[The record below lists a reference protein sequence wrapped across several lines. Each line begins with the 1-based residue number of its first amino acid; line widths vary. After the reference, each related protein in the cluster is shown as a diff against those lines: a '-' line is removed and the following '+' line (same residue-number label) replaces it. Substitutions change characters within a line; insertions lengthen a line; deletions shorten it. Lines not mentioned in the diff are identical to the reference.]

1 MRGLLAGL
9 LALFFC
15 IAGGESPEVCAQ
27 AVKGQTMRTHT
38 IVLGK
43 RESKVPG
50 KPPLPVIGFVASL
63 PYENSGPETRAAFDH
78 LKSITSFEVQYL
90 TYDDL
95 ARRSKKINKLR
106 ILWIHRS
113 DTTPL
118 TKQEQDPDFLGVLQS
133 YLQQGGRVLLTQQAF
148 HLIHTLG
155 LEPGIPRDSTKV
167 CKDNGYGRKL
177 GLHAFREH
185 PVFNGLNGGAYIQW
199 PQRDIATRVTGF
211 FGKEKPLNGKV
222 IGADWDYIILRED
235 SKLMVEYNS
244 GNGQL
249 VAVGGYMM
257 FAEPNRNRLHLELF
271 TNNLF
276 DYLDGKFDGRKAF
289 YWDYAPGEVF
299 ECAPVKPESDRMILA
314 VPEGKPWPTDND
326 PLTIERQF
334 ASENFWDVAGER
346 LVSMGVENGGIEE
359 IWSHPFMALRDY
371 DVGIRFSNKDS
382 IFWLQDERPE
392 IQVHPAFF
400 LRQYK
405 FQRGYLKEIILN
417 DPTAPSGVVHYE
429 YRGLYK
435 AELII
440 RFKSNLRWMWP
451 YTEKITGSVCYAWDG
466 DLNAFNIRDKSDD
479 LNVMIGANR
488 EPLSHLSGHFEQF
501 GFDQTGRSHS
511 GVPTEKLQAAFLL
524 VYELKLND
532 NLDVVYTASDEGYFP
547 TLKQFEVA
555 LRDPYAIFNRAEK
568 ASQKVLDEHLVI
580 TTPDKD
586 FNLGYRWALL
596 GTNRFFVHTPGMGKA
611 LVAGYSTTRHGWDG
625 GHRISGRPGYAWYFG
640 RDAEWSSFALLD
652 YGDFE
657 KVKDQLKFFQ
667 KYQDLNGK
675 IFHEATT
682 SGFIHY
688 DAADATPLYLVLAG
702 KYFLHSNDTAFIRR
716 SWPNIRKAIVYC
728 FSTDTDQDHLIE
740 NTNVGH
746 GWVEGGKLYGSHSTI
761 YMAGSWAAALSEA
774 RNMALFMKDTLATR
788 LETEAGAVKKIIND
802 GFWDEATGFFGYGKN
817 LDGTYRLEP
826 TILPAV
832 PLYFKMADKIKAQA
846 CLKQFAGNAFS
857 TNWGSRIIRD
867 DSPYFRPSGYH
878 YGSVWPLFT
887 GWSALAEYEYGNHLQ
902 GYSHIMNNLKVYKNW
917 GLGFVEEVLNGAEY
931 QPSGVCAHQCWSE
944 TMVLQPA
951 IEGMLGLGIFA
962 QKNKITLAPR
972 LPFDWDSLDVSNIRI
987 ENRRAGFSFH
997 RGNGSYT
1004 YDFHL
1009 DSGKPVNLDFFPAL
1023 PAGSKVTG
1031 VMLDGREAPFTVFK
1045 TDQFVN
1051 VLVNFELANSQ
1062 RLVIQC
1068 EKGVGMLSLVQ
1079 EPKPGD
1085 PAAGT
1090 RIISTALKGDD
1101 YIVVLEGLPG
1111 TTITFR
1117 LYLDD
1122 QEIET
1127 VFGGSIKSFI
1137 SPIAEIETT
1146 FVKET
1151 GKYSSNTVRIQLK
1164 QR

>member
-1127 VFGGSIKSFI
+1127 VFGGSIKRFI